1 MRGDWGGGNGGASR
15 RGWGRLLSNAE
26 NIAGWSLKSHEELYP
41 HLCRHIGSDEQA
53 CAYEDLIVD
62 GEPFVVP
69 EGGLVNISAE
79 QAAAF
84 NGTCATHAVATMGLA
99 QFDVSANKLT
109 GMLPT
114 TFGDLVNLQG
124 IDVSRNADLGAEGYQ
139 PPGSAITD
147 TDNDGLISVEEI
159 KAQTTDKLHAQ
170 HYVYHSMIPTEMG
183 TLKKL
188 QVLKMD
194 NSRFMRHMPTE
205 IGNMRSM
212 RYWDVKGTFTAG
224 DPETNAVSGSIPTQ
238 FGRLK
243 QLLTFNMENNT
254 LSGTIPVDIANM
266 SSLQQFVVPENKLS
280 GSIPPIFGGPLSET
294 LEWWDTFNNKL
305 TGDIPSSIGELK
317 NMEYLYIQ
325 NEHTDPLRNYFCQE
339 RIAASANGQKYNW
352 QMIANDYVSM
362 SMPGTCVNPL
372 DVSGAFDQLS
382 GDV

>member
-1 MRGDWGGGNGGASR
+1 MSR
-15 RGWGRLLSNAE
+15 HVSPD
-26 NIAGWSLKSHEELYP
+26 EE
-41 HLCRHIGSDEQA
+41 A

-62 GEPFVVP
+62 GKPFVVP
-69 EGGLVNISAE
+69 PGGVNISAE
-79 QAAAF
+79 QAMAF
-84 NGTCATHAVATMGLA
+84 NGTCATHAVATMGLT
-99 QFDVSANKLT
+99 QFDVSANKLI

-124 IDVSRNADLGAEGYQ
+124 IDLSRNADLGAEGYQ
-139 PPGSAITD
+139 PPAGGNITD
-147 TDNDGLISVEEI
+147 TNNDGLISIEEI
-159 KAQTTDKLHAQ
+159 KAQTNDTLHAQ

-183 TLKKL
+183 MLKKL

-205 IGNMRSM
+205 IGSMRSL
-212 RYWDVKGTFTAG
+212 RYWDVKGTTTPG
-224 DPETNAVSGSIPTQ
+224 DPETNLVSGSIPTQ

-243 QLLTFNMENNT
+243 NVLSFNMENNA

-266 SSLQQFVVPENKLS
+266 SSLQRFIVPENKLS
-280 GSIPPIFGGPLSET
+280 GSIPPIFDGLANT

-325 NEHTDPLRNYFCQE
+325 NEHTDPLRNYFCKE
-339 RIAASANGQKYNW
+339 RIGASANGRKYNW

-362 SMPGTCVNPL
+362 SMPGACVNPL
-372 DVSGAFDQLS
+372 DVASAFDQLS